1 MTRLILPLLAL
12 LAAAPVA
19 ARTFAVTGQNDVT
32 ATGIGRCDR
41 SPHSCTTNST
51 VSGPNGATAS
61 RSRLTTGTAGQ
72 ITSTLTGI
80 DLNGRTTAVTRHGLC
95 LCRHAAVIASQ
106 DRPQDPAAEAVNPV
120 ARMASGDR
128 LLCRGRST
136 LLDTACRT
144 RSAATSKT
152 YGNAAAETA

>member
-32 ATGIGRCDR
+32 ATSIGRCDR

-61 RSRLTTGTAGQ
+61 RNRLITGTTGQ
-72 ITSTLTGI
+72 IISTLTGI
-80 DLNGRTTAVTRHGLC
+80 DLKGRSFGRTTAVTRHGLC
-95 LCRHAAVIASQ
+95 LCRLAAVIASQ
-106 DRPQDPAAEAVNPV
+106 ERPQDPSAEAVNPV

-128 LLCRGRST
+128 LLCRG
-136 LLDTACRT
+136 
-144 RSAATSKT
+144 
-152 YGNAAAETA
+152 